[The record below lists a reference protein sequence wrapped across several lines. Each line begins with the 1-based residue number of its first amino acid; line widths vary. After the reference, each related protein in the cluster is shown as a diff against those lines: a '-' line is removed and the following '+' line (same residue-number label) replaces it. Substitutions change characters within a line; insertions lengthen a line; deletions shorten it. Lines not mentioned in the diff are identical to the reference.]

1 MDAHPC
7 RRELLR
13 RLAVSKVEIALSKH
27 DGEKKKKAGTH
38 LNSLRRA
45 LAASLAF
52 PSVADAR
59 SQTSRTTAQSSDE
72 VAVKYPRAT
81 KLETKGRSELGQ
93 GKNYR
98 SSS

>member
-13 RLAVSKVEIALSKH
+13 RLAVSKVEIALRKH
-27 DGEKKKKAGTH
+27 DGEKKKAGTH